1 MKFQEKKMS
10 IKRAT
15 SILAKNNIIVD
26 EYEANAIL
34 NFLYLIARNYK
45 KYKKNSVDLSGT
57 LNTQNVTR

>member
-34 NFLYLIARNYK
+34 NFLYLIARNCQ
-45 KYKKNSVDLSGT
+45 KYSVNLSGA

>member
-34 NFLYLIARNYK
+34 NFLYLIARNCK
-45 KYKKNSVDLSGT
+45 KYKK
-57 LNTQNVTR
+57 